1 MRATMGRQLYNQTTG
16 TAFLYVKQEGKRQT
30 SAIVYLFRAIYFPI
44 LLCFMTIFQTV
55 LSAAYISPAHNPPD
69 MR

>member
-30 SAIVYLFRAIYFPI
+30 SAIVYPAMFYDNISDSLICGLHFPG
-44 LLCFMTIFQTV
+44 
-55 LSAAYISPAHNPPD
+55 A
-69 MR
+69 